1 MPFTWLHG
9 SAGSGKTILSAG
21 IIKDM
26 QELCEGDPA
35 KSLAYFFFDFKDAGK
50 QDPVDMVKSLLSHFL
65 NSCQSVPDTVRF
77 LYATCEN
84 GRREASEHQLLQA
97 LKDTLE
103 LLPAAFAVLDA
114 LDECRDWGALFEILV
129 EMQSWDKGIL
139 CVLLTSRKEIQ
150 IEEALEDIVPPVDRT
165 CLESD
170 LVDEDIRTFR
180 WAACQ
185 LDTLTQCYT
194 RGKVR
199 RALQVLPKDLD
210 ETYARI
216 LRTIDEGHNAEEAL
230 KILTWLARC
239 CLYWT
244 QHARASRIVS
254 KQQFNMAVL
263 DAGADFNTQEDYD
276 EALYVASQQGHEKA
290 VQMLLAAGAYVNAQ
304 GGQYGDALQ
313 ATSYGGNK
321 KVVQMLLGAG
331 ADVNAQ
337 GGQYGNALQAAS
349 VRGNK
354 KVVQIMLAAGARDG
368 CAVAAG
374 RKTTAY
380 LNSVDSDIP
389 EFMLYTTSH
398 L

>member
-170 LVDEDIRTFR
+170 LVDEDIRTYVRERLAKDKSFKTLREDLEIKEEIESTLGRKAGGMFR

-210 ETYARI
+210 ET
-216 LRTIDEGHNAEEAL
+216 
-230 KILTWLARC
+230 
-239 CLYWT
+239 
-244 QHARASRIVS
+244 
-254 KQQFNMAVL
+254 AVL